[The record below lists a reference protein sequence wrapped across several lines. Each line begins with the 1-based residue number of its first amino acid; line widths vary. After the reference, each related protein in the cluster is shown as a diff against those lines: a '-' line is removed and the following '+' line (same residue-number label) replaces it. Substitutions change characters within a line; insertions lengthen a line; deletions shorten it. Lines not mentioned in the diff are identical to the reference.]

1 MKTRII
7 TILAAIAAMFLTIAC
22 QEIKPEGIILA
33 QGPTP
38 AVEHVYTVAELFPE
52 GDAIPFLIVPRDGWV
67 VSYGEVILFKALL
80 LDEATGIYQDV
91 TNSDK
96 CQFDFSYGSGKSV
109 NGSDP
114 SMYNGREIT
123 VRAVWNKTW
132 GASTTGTYQ
141 EDPELERPIDE

>member
-7 TILAAIAAMFLTIAC
+7 TILAAFAAMFLTIAC
-22 QEIKPEGIILA
+22 QEIKPEGIVGPQNPA
-33 QGPTP
+33 QAT
-38 AVEHVYTVAELFPE
+38 EHIYTAAELFPE
-52 GDAIPFLIVPRDGWV
+52 GDAITFLILPRDGWV

-80 LDEATGIYQDV
+80 LDEETGIYQDV

-96 CQFDFSYGSGKSV
+96 CQFDFSYGGGKCV

-114 SMYNGREIT
+114 SMYPGREIT
-123 VRAVWNKTW
+123 IRAVWSKTW

-141 EDPELERPIDE
+141 ENPDWERPVNE